1 MARCSATQLGV
12 LVLVLSTS
20 YVVASLTVDMQLEQL
35 RNNYV
40 KLEQVLATKD
50 SRLEFLE
57 QKVQQHGNLE
67 AQITQLVNEVNQMKT
82 QVRRTAEL
90 ELKVQRQEYLIN
102 AVHGESRSHNNVSLR
117 QGTTQ
122 MPKSCADLKNNGH
135 TSNGMFLIMGVK
147 MVETVFCDFSKPTS
161 DQNFQKWIGFADVKS
176 SPVYFHA
183 QRIGNYGAANTGIPF
198 NQLRLNVGGALNP
211 VTGVFLAPKAGRYFF
226 AYSGL
231 SWDSNA
237 KVQLQMKSAT
247 VGWFKIG
254 EAHCTPFNTFAL
266 QSIIDLKQGD
276 EIRIIHI
283 HGVIHD
289 RDGNNFSNFV
299 GLLLEEDIFGC

>member
-1 MARCSATQLGV
+1 MARFSATQFGV
-12 LVLVLSTS
+12 LVLVWSTS

-35 RNNYV
+35 RNNYM
-40 KLEQVLATKD
+40 KLEQVLASKD

-67 AQITQLVNEVNQMKT
+67 AQITRLVNEVNQMKT
-82 QVRRTAEL
+82 QVRRAPKL
-90 ELKVQRQEYLIN
+90 ELKVQRQESLLN
-102 AVHGESRSHNNVSLR
+102 AVHGESRSHNVSLR

-135 TSNGMFLIMGVK
+135 TSSGMFLIMGIK
-147 MVETVFCDFSKPTS
+147 MVETVFCDFSKAVNDPS
-161 DQNFQKWIGFADVKS
+161 FQKWIGFADVKS
-176 SPVYFHA
+176 FPVYFHA
-183 QRIGNYGAANTGIPF
+183 QRIGNYGAANTVIPF
-198 NQLRLNVGGALNP
+198 NQLRLNVGNALNP
-211 VTGVFLAPKAGRYFF
+211 VTGVFIAPKAGKYFF

-247 VGWFKIG
+247 ADWSKIG

-266 QSIIDLKQGD
+266 QSSLELKKGD

-299 GLLLEEDIFGC
+299 GLLLEEDVFGC

>member
-1 MARCSATQLGV
+1 MARFSAIQYGV
-12 LVLVLSTS
+12 LVLIFST

-35 RNNYV
+35 RNNYM
-40 KLEQVLATKD
+40 KLEQVLAAKE

-67 AQITQLVNEVNQMKT
+67 AQITRLVNEMNQMKT
-82 QVRRTAEL
+82 QVKRTAEL
-90 ELKVQRQEYLIN
+90 ELKVQRQESLLN
-102 AVHGESRSHNNVSLR
+102 AVQSESRSHNNVSLR
-117 QGTTQ
+117 QGTAQ

-147 MVETVFCDFSKPTS
+147 MVETVFCDFSKPVTDPS
-161 DQNFQKWIGFADVKS
+161 FQKWIGFADVKS

-183 QRIGNYGAANTGIPF
+183 QRIGNYGAANTAIPF
-198 NQLRLNVGGALNP
+198 NQIRLNVGGALNP
-211 VTGVFLAPKAGRYFF
+211 ATGVFLAPKSGRYIFLF
-226 AYSGL
+226 SGL

-247 VGWFKIG
+247 GDWSKIG
-254 EAHCTPFNTFAL
+254 EAHCTPYNTFAL
-266 QSIIDLKQGD
+266 QSSLELKKGD

-299 GLLLEEDIFGC
+299 GLLLEEDVFGC